1 MTPAIFALLESKIY
15 GVSAPNQGA
24 FEGFT
29 LRGDLLCVP
38 PASNDAESSSNQVL
52 FCSVPTD
59 LPKRSKSPRF
69 GLNINVYLPW
79 KDFSRQ

>member
-38 PASNDAESSSNQVL
+38 PASKDAESSSNQVL
-52 FCSVPTD
+52 FCSVLD
-59 LPKRSKSPRF
+59 AGYVL
-69 GLNINVYLPW
+69 
-79 KDFSRQ
+79 

>member
-1 MTPAIFALLESKIY
+1 MTPAIFVLLESKIY

-52 FCSVPTD
+52 QGAHIGRKKYMGSEFK
-59 LPKRSKSPRF
+59 LF
-69 GLNINVYLPW
+69 QQYW
-79 KDFSRQ
+79 